1 MLQRSSCWL
10 SKRTPG
16 YVFWR
21 QSSLTELE
29 HSKRN
34 YLLSERPV
42 PLGEIS
48 RRMARVKSRYEDT
61 RDSHERNL
69 LRGEYKYFTGK
80 LCDLR
85 AARLGDM
92 VMVLQCAAF
101 FGFWDATQVDR
112 ILAELFLQLE
122 GMEAVELV
130 ALFTCMPQLGQQE
143 SELYRRVALELVPLV
158 PDLTTEEC
166 LAVCR
171 ACTAET
177 PPELT
182 EAALRD
188 LTKHLEDISP
198 AQCVEVLDTW
208 SVVPAAVRF
217 RLLATMEGVR
227 QRALSHLEELECMD
241 VAVLYTCLQEEVS
254 AGRADFISSEALQR
268 RLLSAFTRDMSRT
281 CPRSTAMLF
290 SAVRGTHSLALELA
304 QQMASRAL
312 FLSTDFTPDE
322 LLAVFSVYV
331 EGLVS
336 LSILSAELRASR
348 PPALP
353 PGAALS
359 VDAAAALHDSP
370 SRAAL
375 VPTPP
380 LLSSSS
386 LPAARQRVMEIE
398 QAAQSLS
405 ALQRVGDGLS
415 AQLAEMLDSAST
427 YLSVVSQLEIVELY
441 VNAVEQLALG
451 GSVDGGDPCRRTG
464 KDTTVQLLRLLPQS
478 RRVLQ
483 LVSSK
488 LIANMKALS
497 LAQLLQLLEQ
507 ANTLGSTAFQDAA
520 VAAAVQEL
528 ITRNIDGLTSESA
541 LVLEQRLRALTQLR
555 AEHQR
560 RLSTALIPK
569 VRRFV

>member
-1 MLQRSSCWL
+1 MLRRSSLWL

-61 RDSHERNL
+61 RDFHERNL

-92 VMVLQCAAF
+92 VVVLQCAAF
-101 FGFWDATQVDR
+101 FGFWDAAQVDQ

-130 ALFTCMPQLGQQE
+130 ALFACMPQLRRQE
-143 SELYRRVALELVPLV
+143 SELYRRVAMELVPLM

-182 EAALRD
+182 EPVLRD
-188 LTKHLEDISP
+188 LAERLEEISP

-208 SVVPAAVRF
+208 SVLPAAVQR
-217 RLLATMEGVR
+217 RVRDVMEPVR
-227 QRALSHLEELECMD
+227 QRALCHLEELECMD
-241 VAVLYTCLQEEVS
+241 IAVLFTCLRGAVS
-254 AGRADFISSEALQR
+254 VGGADPILSEALQR
-268 RLLSAFTRDMSRT
+268 SLLRAFVRDMSRT

-290 SAVRGTHSLALELA
+290 SAVHGTHSLALELA
-304 QQMASRAL
+304 QQMADRVL
-312 FLSTDFTPDE
+312 FLSTDFTPAE
-322 LLAVFSVYV
+322 LLAVFRVYV

-336 LSILSAELRASR
+336 LSALSAELRAPRTS
-348 PPALP
+348 ALP
-353 PGAALS
+353 AGTASSADATAAFHGSHSSAVLLTSPPSLS
-359 VDAAAALHDSP
+359 PLP
-370 SRAAL
+370 S
-375 VPTPP
+375 
-380 LLSSSS
+380 
-386 LPAARQRVMEIE
+386 AARQRVLEME

-405 ALQRVGDGLS
+405 TLQRVGDALS
-415 AQLAEMLDSAST
+415 AQLVEMLDSASA
-427 YLSVVSQLEIVELY
+427 YLSVASQLEIVELY
-441 VNAVEQLALG
+441 VDAVEQLAMG
-451 GSVDGGDPCRRTG
+451 GIMDGGDTCSGSGRDATAH
-464 KDTTVQLLRLLPQS
+464 LLQLLPQS
-478 RRVLQ
+478 RRALQ

-488 LIANMKALS
+488 LIANMKTLS
-497 LAQLLQLLEQ
+497 LAELLQLLEQ
-507 ANTLGSTAFQDAA
+507 ANTLGSAALQDAA

-528 ITRNIDGLTSESA
+528 ITRNIDGLTTESA
-541 LVLEQRLRALTQLR
+541 LVLEQRLRALTELR

>member
-1 MLQRSSCWL
+1 MMHRSSCWL

-61 RDSHERNL
+61 RDFHERNL

-92 VMVLQCAAF
+92 VVVLQCAAF
-101 FGFWDATQVDR
+101 FGFWDAAQVDR

-130 ALFTCMPQLGQQE
+130 ALFTCMPQLGQQA
-143 SELYRRVALELVPLV
+143 SELCRRVALELVPHV

-177 PPELT
+177 PPELM
-182 EAALRD
+182 EAVLRG
-188 LTKHLEDISP
+188 LAQHLQEVSP

-208 SVVPAAVRF
+208 SVAPTAVRC
-217 RLLATMEGVR
+217 RVLDSMEDVR
-227 QRALSHLEELECMD
+227 QRALCHLEELECMD
-241 VAVLYTCLQEEVS
+241 IAVLYTCLQEEARV
-254 AGRADFISSEALQR
+254 GRADSIFPEALQR
-268 RLLSAFTRDMSRT
+268 RLLRAFTRNMSHT

-304 QQMASRAL
+304 QQMADRAL
-312 FLSTDFTPDE
+312 FLSTDFTPNE
-322 LLAVFSVYV
+322 LLAVFGVYV

-336 LSILSAELRASR
+336 LSALSAELRASR
-348 PPALP
+348 TLALP
-353 PGAALS
+353 SGGALSADATAALDGS
-359 VDAAAALHDSP
+359 R

-375 VPTPP
+375 ATASPV
-380 LLSSSS
+380 LSSSS
-386 LPAARQRVMEIE
+386 LSAARQRVLEVE

-405 ALQRVGDGLS
+405 ALQRVGEGLS
-415 AQLAEMLDSAST
+415 AQLVEMLDSAST
-427 YLSVVSQLEIVELY
+427 YLSVASQLDIVELF
-441 VNAVEQLALG
+441 VDAVEQLALG
-451 GSVDGGDPCRRTG
+451 SSMDGGGTCG
-464 KDTTVQLLRLLPQS
+464 KKGRDATVELLRLLPQS
-478 RRVLQ
+478 RRALQ

-488 LIANMKALS
+488 LIANMKTLS
-497 LAQLLQLLEQ
+497 LAELLQLLEQ
-507 ANTLGSTAFQDAA
+507 ANTLGSAALQDAT
-520 VAAAVQEL
+520 VAAVVQEL
-528 ITRNIDGLTSESA
+528 ITRNIDSLTTESA
-541 LVLEQRLRALTQLR
+541 LVLEQRLRALTELR

-560 RLSTALIPK
+560 RLSNALIPK
-569 VRRFV
+569 VRRFI

>member
-1 MLQRSSCWL
+1 MLRRSSLWL

-61 RDSHERNL
+61 RDFHERNL

-92 VMVLQCAAF
+92 VVVLQCAAF
-101 FGFWDATQVDR
+101 FGFWDAAQVDQ
-112 ILAELFLQLE
+112 ILGELFLQLE

-130 ALFTCMPQLGQQE
+130 ALFACMPQLRRQE
-143 SELYRRVALELVPLV
+143 SELYRRVAMELVPLV

-177 PPELT
+177 PPELM
-182 EAALRD
+182 ESVLRD
-188 LTKHLEDISP
+188 LTQRLEEISP

-208 SVVPAAVRF
+208 SVLPAAAQRRVRDV
-217 RLLATMEGVR
+217 MEPVR
-227 QRALSHLEELECMD
+227 QRALRHLEELECMD
-241 VAVLYTCLQEEVS
+241 IAVLFTCLRGAVS
-254 AGRADFISSEALQR
+254 VGRADPILSEALQR
-268 RLLSAFTRDMSRT
+268 RMLRAFVRDISST

-290 SAVRGTHSLALELA
+290 SAVRGSHSLALELA
-304 QQMASRAL
+304 QQMADRAL
-312 FLSTDFTPDE
+312 FLSTDFTPAE
-322 LLAVFSVYV
+322 LLAVFRVYL
-331 EGLVS
+331 EGLAS
-336 LSILSAELRASR
+336 LSALSAELRAPR
-348 PPALP
+348 TPALP
-353 PGAALS
+353 AGTAS
-359 VDAAAALHDSP
+359 WVDVTAALHGSLSSASLLTSP
-370 SRAAL
+370 S
-375 VPTPP
+375 
-380 LLSSSS
+380 LSSP
-386 LPAARQRVMEIE
+386 PAARQRILEME

-405 ALQRVGDGLS
+405 TLQRVGDALS
-415 AQLAEMLDSAST
+415 AQLVEMLDSASA
-427 YLSVVSQLEIVELY
+427 YLSVASQLEVVALY
-441 VNAVEQLALG
+441 VDAVEQLAMG
-451 GSVDGGDPCRRTG
+451 GIMDGGDTCGGPGRDATAH
-464 KDTTVQLLRLLPQS
+464 LLQLLPQS
-478 RRVLQ
+478 RRALQ

-488 LIANMKALS
+488 LIANMKTLS
-497 LAQLLQLLEQ
+497 LAELLQLLEQ
-507 ANTLGSTAFQDAA
+507 ANTLGSAAIQDAA

-528 ITRNIDGLTSESA
+528 ITRDIDGLTTESA
-541 LVLEQRLRALTQLR
+541 LALEQRLRALTELR

-569 VRRFV
+569 VRRLV